1 MWHWMFPV
9 VFIVH
14 QVIWGWN
21 SIVLLTSPSLN
32 RQKGCLVYTWLS
44 MLCLYIQVCVS
55 TGVYVCSIYTVCAS
69 NRVETCWQ
77 VLTLKAVWKFR
88 VVQKNKRVL
97 SRSEDVSLPV
107 KSSGCS
113 RVRTLSFVLR
123 SSSQVQKNTR
133 DLSCS
138 LWSLGRCLGPAGG
151 RSRRGRWTLWWRRCG
166 RPSAPTPSLWGHPGE
181 PRPRPPRT
189 WWCLVVWRRCR
200 FQKEPTQTVS
210 FLCLNTHLVSVQ
222 PLPGAWRRRMIG
234 RLSQQ
239 WGSCGPVPFA
249 WWRKCTWTEPPR
261 TSRQTSASPVIKLT
275 STFSLTMFLQW
286 EILKIQM
293 FVFSWRRVKFFDFTA
308 PHISWSPDTNMFR
321 WRAPGGVTWT
331 CWCEVMAP
339 QTGQVGVS
347 RRYLNRFWVA

>member
-1 MWHWMFPV
+1 MNSAGQSVSASANHTRAYSSSFKVNMSYRKWHWMFPV

-69 NRVETCWQ
+69 NCVETCWQ

-200 FQKEPTQTVS
+200 FQKEPTQTVCRFFVWTHTL
-210 FLCLNTHLVSVQ
+210 FLCSRCRAHDVVVWLAVCHNNEEVAARSRSPGGENVHEQNRLGPPDKLQ
-222 PLPGAWRRRMIG
+222 PLQLLSSRLPSVWR
-234 RLSQQ
+234 
-239 WGSCGPVPFA
+239 C
-249 WWRKCTWTEPPR
+249 
-261 TSRQTSASPVIKLT
+261 
-275 STFSLTMFLQW
+275 FSS
-286 EILKIQM
+286 EK
-293 FVFSWRRVKFFDFTA
+293 
-308 PHISWSPDTNMFR
+308 
-321 WRAPGGVTWT
+321 
-331 CWCEVMAP
+331 
-339 QTGQVGVS
+339 
-347 RRYLNRFWVA
+347 Y